1 MSILYRFPPLLAL
14 LALSLFVTLAGSLRA
29 LDQGGAWWY
38 LAVSGL
44 AMAGLALWQWWLL
57 NQQNDSLQRWLRRA
71 ALGQPGKPPAGLEG
85 LEGLLQTER
94 GEQEA
99 SETPEA
105 IQARIRAELEAEF
118 QQKQAAVEERLSAVE
133 SLEAQLQQCR
143 HTLQQATALAE
154 AQLSVA
160 KTADE
165 QSHEGNLTITDSIGS
180 IASLTDQVVDV
191 AEEIRQLGEM
201 SQRVNS
207 ILATITAI
215 TEQTNLLALNAAI
228 EAARAGEHGRGF
240 AVVADEVRGLAGK
253 ARESATEIGEIIND
267 LVSQVQSAVQS
278 TDVAHQ
284 QVEEVDEKI
293 TDAAMS
299 YAELVNHLKK
309 MGQLAQELESQTRS
323 SAGE

>member
-1 MSILYRFPPLLAL
+1 MSVLFRFPPLPAL
-14 LALSLFVTLAGSLRA
+14 LVLGLFMLVAGILRA
-29 LDQGGAWWY
+29 LDQGGVWWY
-38 LAVSGL
+38 LAVAGL
-44 AMAGLALWQWWLL
+44 AMMALALWQWWLL
-57 NQQNDSLQRWLRRA
+57 QQQAEALQSWLRRVE
-71 ALGQPGKPPAGLEG
+71 LGRPGRPPAGLEG
-85 LEGLLQTER
+85 LEGLMKPAE
-94 GEQEA
+94 
-99 SETPEA
+99 ETPSDHESA
-105 IQARIRAELEAEF
+105 EEMEARIRAKLESAFAEKQAELE
-118 QQKQAAVEERLSAVE
+118 QRLQAVEE
-133 SLEAQLQQCR
+133 LEHHLQQCKQA
-143 HTLQQATALAE
+143 LQQAATVAE
-154 AQLSVA
+154 QQLRVA
-160 KTADE
+160 KSADE

-207 ILATITAI
+207 ILATITGI

-278 TDVAHQ
+278 TDVAHK

-299 YAELVNHLKK
+299 YAELVNHLKQ
-309 MGQLAQELESQTRS
+309 MGQLAEELESHTRQS
-323 SAGE
+323 LSG